1 MTSAKIEKRM
11 RLATAKKQ
19 FFPNPLCRLFGRE
32 TVVGADWSVS
42 EKLFLRFGAFSVRGT
57 DEMDESA
64 VWRTQ
69 NEMKITIASEC
80 RAKREGVW
88 GMCPRIRSRRLR
100 RLLVQNKLGLGQAYF
115 VPTDVL
121 FSNQMLEDLD
131 KIWAL
136 RDIIPDPN
144 VIETDQQNTP

>member
-1 MTSAKIEKRM
+1 MLDIIFQETKHLEGRKKR
-11 RLATAKKQ
+11 KSSH
-19 FFPNPLCRLFGRE
+19 NRE
-32 TVVGADWSVS
+32 DLDS
-42 EKLFLRFGAFSVRGT
+42 
-57 DEMDESA
+57 
-64 VWRTQ
+64 
-69 NEMKITIASEC
+69 
-80 RAKREGVW
+80 
-88 GMCPRIRSRRLR
+88 
-100 RLLVQNKLGLGQAYF
+100 